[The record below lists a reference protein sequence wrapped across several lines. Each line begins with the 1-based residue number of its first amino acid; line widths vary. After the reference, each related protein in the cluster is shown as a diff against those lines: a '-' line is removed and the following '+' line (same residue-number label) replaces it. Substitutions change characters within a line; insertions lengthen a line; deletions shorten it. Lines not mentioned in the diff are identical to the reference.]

1 MGRGVNAYH
10 WRIKLIR
17 NRQLTSCDI
26 TCDRVACE
34 ITCDRVACDITCDRV
49 ACGSGFV
56 LLPRLFCTAGPEHS
70 HADWQTK

>member
-1 MGRGVNAYH
+1 MIGLPVILPVTYYNV
-10 WRIKLIR
+10 
-17 NRQLTSCDI
+17 
-26 TCDRVACE
+26 TCDRFACE
-34 ITCDRVACDITCDRV
+34 ITCDRV